1 MHILVGILGGVLTLM
16 RMDSLKARLVI
27 GLLRIK
33 IKDAVIS
40 KLKYLNNI
48 YDTKPIVSF
57 Y

>member
-1 MHILVGILGGVLTLM
+1 M

-48 YDTKPIVSF
+48 YYTKPIVSF